1 MKTILIDEV
10 SGLESNDR
18 HDDIAIASAMKTVEG
33 SPSLN
38 CFDAAISAVSMNA
51 VALNGMNKEYVYDS
65 MPNQQEQVIYPTMLS
80 NRLDRI
86 IGTRVEQSKSVQ
98 KGSFCSN
105 PSKIWSINM
114 DTSDEQKNKRRSKDR

>member
-1 MKTILIDEV
+1 
-10 SGLESNDR
+10 
-18 HDDIAIASAMKTVEG
+18 MKTVEG

-65 MPNQQEQVIYPTMLS
+65 MPNQQNQVIYSTMLS

-86 IGTRVEQSKSVQ
+86 IGIRVEQSESVQ
-98 KGSFCSN
+98 RGVSVATHPKFGVSIWIRPKN
-105 PSKIWSINM
+105 KRIKEDRKIDN
-114 DTSDEQKNKRRSKDR
+114 KNKRRSKGTINKKRTKE